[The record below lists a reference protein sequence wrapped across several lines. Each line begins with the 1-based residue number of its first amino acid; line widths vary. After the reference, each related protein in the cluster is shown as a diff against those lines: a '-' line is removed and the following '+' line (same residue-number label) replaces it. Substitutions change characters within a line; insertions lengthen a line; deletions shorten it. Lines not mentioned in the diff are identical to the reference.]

1 MPSVSP
7 INVILPLDDKENLR
21 PDALDFI
28 PLASSQLP
36 CADKTLTGQANSG
49 NATHNNEEQSTS
61 DGFTQEQNKQRSTT
75 RHQEQKV
82 AQQDSKTQLQQQSQL
97 TELSK
102 FLMKKID
109 VTQTLGVQRQSRN
122 ILGLEDHLQKFY
134 S

>member
-36 CADKTLTGQANSG
+36 CADKTLAGQANSG

-75 RHQEQKV
+75 GHQEQKV
-82 AQQDSKTQLQQQSQL
+82 AQDSKTQLQQQSQL

-109 VTQTLGVQRQSRN
+109 VTQTLGVQRQSRI
-122 ILGLEDHLQKFY
+122 ILCLEDHLQKFY